1 MKEVIIKIK
10 KQSKVNENGETVS
23 EYLLMAQDNEGK
35 ITPPHQDGQGSVA
48 GIRPAHQRICG
59 KRTEGRR
66 RAMND
71 AREECSGLHYYI
83 NGLENLT
90 QFLQVVEEISAETG
104 MSDWVM
110 THRGIRMAYC
120 WQDAKAVI
128 KGAMSEET
136 YIVRNRLPEGFPHKE

>member
-1 MKEVIIKIK
+1 
-10 KQSKVNENGETVS
+10 
-23 EYLLMAQDNEGK
+23 
-35 ITPPHQDGQGSVA
+35 
-48 GIRPAHQRICG
+48 
-59 KRTEGRR
+59 
-66 RAMND
+66 MND
-71 AREECSGLHYYI
+71 YEDNYELQYYF

-136 YIVRNRLPEGFPHKE
+136 YIVRNRLPDVHRAQPAAGRLNKKIYFFGRRTLPHKCPAFFVSFPPGMLSFTFAAKG

>member
-1 MKEVIIKIK
+1 
-10 KQSKVNENGETVS
+10 
-23 EYLLMAQDNEGK
+23 
-35 ITPPHQDGQGSVA
+35 
-48 GIRPAHQRICG
+48 
-59 KRTEGRR
+59 
-66 RAMND
+66 MND
-71 AREECSGLHYYI
+71 AREECSELHYYI

-128 KGAMSEET
+128 KGAMTEET
-136 YIVRNRLPEGFPHKE
+136 YIGRNRLPEGFPHKE